1 MFLSKATAIKT
12 YALCYKR
19 DAFPESLYYLIE
31 DLVWELEP
39 RSRTFVERGSARIQ
53 MGLEVSDIVVG
64 LVKKG
69 TFIEFHHYCPHLTK
83 IRIGTGGTCFSK
95 M

>member
-1 MFLSKATAIKT
+1 MPSATKEMLFLKAFII
-12 YALCYKR
+12 
-19 DAFPESLYYLIE
+19 DLIE

-69 TFIEFHHYCPHLTK
+69 TFIY
-83 IRIGTGGTCFSK
+83 
-95 M
+95 